1 MLSTW
6 FSSFFLFKDKS
17 NHSTFEIKYA
27 HTHTPKY
34 TDESNLF
41 PPENPFSGRVGLPQ
55 RRRTSRATAAPAE
68 RPRCRT
74 PVHSSQARPPK
85 GSLLAHPCRG
95 LPSML
100 GSVRLPHPYLHTLSC
115 PISSLPQLCFST
127 QRACSNADSGAGSLG
142 CSLRTCI
149 SHELPG
155 DANAAG
161 PLTSAGSQAG
171 PRLLKSQRSTLR
183 ERKAQSQASLD
194 SQPGCFSHRALGP
207 RQMAS
212 RLRARVPHPM
222 EVTVL
227 TCRGP
232 REHGQVLP
240 PQLPSHCISPGILR

>member
-1 MLSTW
+1 M
-6 FSSFFLFKDKS
+6 
-17 NHSTFEIKYA
+17 
-27 HTHTPKY
+27 
-34 TDESNLF
+34 F

-207 RQMAS
+207 RQMGFTPQSPCSSSHGSDGADLQRSKRAWTGAPSPAS
-212 RLRARVPHPM
+212 LSLHFPRNP
-222 EVTVL
+222 EVGKL
-227 TCRGP
+227 A
-232 REHGQVLP
+232 ELF
-240 PQLPSHCISPGILR
+240 LF